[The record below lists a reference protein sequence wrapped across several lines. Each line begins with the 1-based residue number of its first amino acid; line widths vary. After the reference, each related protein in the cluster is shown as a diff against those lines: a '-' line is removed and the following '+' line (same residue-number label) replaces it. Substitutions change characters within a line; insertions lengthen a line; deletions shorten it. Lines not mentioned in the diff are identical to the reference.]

1 MINKTYDIFRETIL
15 SSEKGSL
22 ISFIYAFLRNF
33 AINYKVVILKL
44 TVSNN
49 FKRQLE
55 NMTNKCNLNKIPKN
69 QTVAK

>member
-1 MINKTYDIFRETIL
+1 MRRAHLFHLFMLFWGT
-15 SSEKGSL
+15 
-22 ISFIYAFLRNF
+22 F

-55 NMTNKCNLNKIPKN
+55 NMTNKCNLSKIPKN